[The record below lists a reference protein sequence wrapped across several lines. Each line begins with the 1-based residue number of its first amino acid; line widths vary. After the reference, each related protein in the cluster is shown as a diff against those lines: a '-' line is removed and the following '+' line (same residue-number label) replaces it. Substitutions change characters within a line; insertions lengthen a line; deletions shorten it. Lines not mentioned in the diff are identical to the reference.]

1 MRRCYAFLAFWG
13 TTGVRS
19 PEGERVHGIA
29 HGDVHHTWRPKQPQ
43 SRRNRQDTWTTV
55 TPPLAHRSNS
65 RNHGQGQR
73 TEGHGL
79 RPGDRDDEERVRSPA
94 RPRAPSRARRTL
106 RRRALLCYS
115 AARPSPPPGR
125 NRKLTKMECMV
136 NSHLPPPPPPPPV
149 RRPRALVPHDS
160 ANAFG
165 QSRPMTARVI
175 LCACAAVRPSASRA
189 ESP

>member
-1 MRRCYAFLAFWG
+1 MG
-13 TTGVRS
+13 KGTGVRTT
-19 PEGERVHGIA
+19 EGERVHGIA

-79 RPGDRDDEERVRSPA
+79 RPGDRDDEERGRSPA

-106 RRRALLCYS
+106 WRRALLCYS
-115 AARPSPPPGR
+115 AARPSLPPGR

-136 NSHLPPPPPPPPV
+136 NYHLARVPFWNGKESVAMANAEKCAAHSPIPPSALCRVLAARASSCPLPPCQDP
-149 RRPRALVPHDS
+149 
-160 ANAFG
+160 
-165 QSRPMTARVI
+165 
-175 LCACAAVRPSASRA
+175 
-189 ESP
+189 